1 MPYGPS
7 TTVAG
12 VSVGGVSVL
21 AATGLSVAGW
31 LLAAV
36 TLILLGIA
44 LMQLFKPAPALR
56 P

>member
-1 MPYGPS
+1 MPYGKS
-7 TTVAG
+7 TVAG
-12 VSVGGVSVL
+12 SGLL

-44 LMQLFKPAPALR
+44 LVQLCKPGSAIR